1 MLSEQVFQYC
11 ERGSD
16 GSFWAEPVNAL
27 TNAAFLVAATLA
39 AARLRT
45 TEGGTAGAR
54 LALWLLVGLVAVIGI
69 GSFLFHTFATRWALL
84 ADVLPITVFMIG
96 YLAFAIRSLLGAGWG
111 VVALALPIFLFSGH
125 AIGGLT
131 CGADTDGRPLAC
143 LNGSLGYV
151 PALVTLGIVGGL
163 LLRSRPAIGG
173 TLLAAGCVFLVSLTF
188 RSIDREVCNV
198 AVVQGHALGTHAVW
212 HILNGVTLY
221 MLLAAGIASLDRG
234 GGRSSV

>member
-1 MLSEQVFQYC
+1 MLTEQVFQYC

-16 GSFWAEPVNAL
+16 GSFWAEPVNAA
-27 TNAAFLVAATLA
+27 TNAAFVLAAILA

-45 TEGGTAGAR
+45 TPGGSAAAR
-54 LALWLLVGLVAVIGI
+54 MALWLLVAVVAVIGI

-84 ADVLPITVFMIG
+84 ADVLPITIFMLG
-96 YLAFAIRSLLGAGWG
+96 YLAFAIRSLLGAGWAI
-111 VVALALPIFLFSGH
+111 VALALPIFLVSGH

-131 CGADTDGRPLAC
+131 CGVGADGRPLAC

-188 RSIDREVCNV
+188 RSIDREVCEAAIV
-198 AVVQGHALGTHAVW
+198 HGHALGTHAMW

-221 MLLAAGIASLDRG
+221 MLLAAGIASLGRDSGPARG
-234 GGRSSV
+234 

>member
-11 ERGSD
+11 ERGND
-16 GSFWAEPVNAL
+16 GGFWAEPVNAL
-27 TNAAFLVAATLA
+27 TNAAFIVAAILA

-45 TEGGTAGAR
+45 TDGGSSGTR
-54 LALWLLVGLVAVIGI
+54 MALWLLVGVVAVIGV

-96 YLAFAIRSLLGAGWG
+96 YLVFAIRSLLGAGWG
-111 VVALALPIFLFSGH
+111 VVALAVALFLFSGH

-131 CGADTDGRPLAC
+131 CGVGPDGRPLPC

-163 LLRSRPAIGG
+163 LLRSRPAVGG

-188 RSIDREVCNV
+188 RSIDREVCHV
-198 AVVQGHALGTHAVW
+198 AVLHGHALGTHAMW

-221 MLLAAGIASLDRG
+221 MLLAAGISSLGRP
-234 GGRSSV
+234 GGRPQA